1 MRKVKRIFL
10 LVVIF
15 ALTFQSVAFGMGM
28 ATQSSTS
35 SQGRISVPKIA
46 VEKPEIKLSEKLEET
61 KDPEEKIRIIVELET
76 EPAIK
81 EATKKGVL
89 YKELSKSVR
98 ENLES
103 AVEKE
108 QTTVTKSIRS
118 VVPDAQILEQ
128 FTTVFNGISMEV
140 KVKDVEKIE
149 EVSGVKAVYES
160 VEYEQPEETPTMV
173 TSKDLIEARQVWED
187 YGYDGEGM
195 IVGIIDTG
203 IDYTHKDMVLTNP
216 ENASLTEDDVNG
228 LLSDGTIGAGK
239 YFTSKVPF
247 GYNYMDKNNE
257 IRDLGPNASMHGMH
271 VAGTVGANGDEE
283 NGGIK
288 GVAPEAQL
296 LALKVFG
303 NDPLFGSTYD
313 DIYVKA
319 IDDAIKLNADVLNL
333 SLGSPAGFVDENSP
347 SQQAIKN
354 ATENGILVSISA
366 GNENMYGDGYFY
378 PYASN
383 PDYGLV
389 GSPSVANES
398 LSVASFENDMI
409 TTNKLEYAIADEESG
424 SAPFLNA
431 NDKELTVGESIE
443 LVYAG
448 LGKPEDFEGKD
459 FEGKFALIQR
469 GELAFVDKTLNAQ
482 AAGASGAIIYNNT
495 DGIVN
500 MATDASIVIP
510 QLFMLKSDGD
520 KLAAALQEGKTVT
533 VTFTDE
539 TMMVPSDTAG
549 LMSDFTSWG
558 LTPNLEFKPEITAPG
573 GNIYSTLNDDQYGM
587 MSGTSMAAPHVS
599 GGSALV
605 MEKVKEDFG
614 LTGSAL
620 VEMTKQLLMNT
631 AKPVEF
637 DGAHVSPRRQ
647 GAGLMQ
653 LHAALSTPAIVT
665 DVETGEANVALK
677 EITDNVVTFQLK
689 VDNLSDED
697 LTYEVTGTAQTDT
710 PVNAGVY
717 ISAPNLFGALELSDT
732 VTVNGEATTTIE
744 VPANGSTTFDVTI
757 DVTDWNDGLID
768 YFENGYWLDGFVT
781 LTDPTDTNPELTVP
795 FVGFKGDWDAAP
807 IFDYYAWDPM
817 TYWGITFLV
826 DDLGYIINGGVFEED
841 FNPERF
847 AFSPNDDGEFDMAV
861 PIFSLFRNVKELKVS
876 VLDEEGNTLRTI
888 RTEKNYRKTYSNIT
902 SSPYVYDNDFGWDG
916 YIDGELAPE
925 GDYILEVS
933 GVIDFEGA
941 EWQSIQFPVKV
952 DYTAPEATV
961 EYDFDTNTVS
971 ISDVVDEV
979 SGADYWEVYV
989 NGYYYDYYPMTETEV
1004 QLEGIEGKDQ
1014 ITVVVWDTALNHSE
1028 YNFTIPGEDEAD
1040 SPVIYVNSPNHYDGF
1055 SDSEVYVYGSVEDDS
1070 NIASLTINGEEP
1082 DYFDGEYFD
1091 HVLTLEDGVQD
1102 VVVKAVDEHGNES
1115 QIVRTVLVDTK
1126 DPSIEVGLFPTLT
1139 DKDKITV
1146 PVTVQ
1151 DNFDEIRLYVNGDE
1165 KYVHELS
1172 VPLDMVAFNETI
1184 DLELDLVDGTNTLTL
1199 EVSDVVGNQTE
1210 QVIEIEKLETAENA
1224 VVADEVSIIEQSEDQ
1239 DVDQVVVVVPELTE
1253 QVSEMNVIVSQRAL
1267 KAVSDSGKTLV
1278 VKSGEL
1284 ETEFG
1289 NSVISGLQTSEIV
1302 TFSLALATD
1311 TDVETDGSVVS
1322 DVYEFSV
1329 VSETDDVQ
1337 TEVNEF
1343 EEPVKVTVPITAEL
1357 TDSRKASAYYVS
1369 EDGLQYAGGKYDEGT
1384 FKFSTNHFSKFVIIE
1399 RDQSFDDVKD
1409 HWAKDVVEV
1418 LASRMI
1424 TNGQSE
1430 TKFNPEGKV
1439 TRAEFAVLLARALK
1453 LPTESYEGIFTDVS
1467 EDFDWAYPG
1476 IEAAYRAGI
1485 VKGVSEEEFAPNA
1498 EITREQMVVM
1508 IIRAIEY
1515 ANAELLEDLET
1526 GSSFA
1531 DEEQISSYA
1540 LENIKQALSL
1550 GLINGRGEN
1559 KFAPKETATRAE
1571 AATMVYRMLD
1581 VLDEL

>member
-1 MRKVKRIFL
+1 M
-10 LVVIF
+10 LVVLF
-15 ALTFQSVAFGMGM
+15 VLMFQSVAFGMG
-28 ATQSSTS
+28 TQTNNS
-35 SQGRISVPKIA
+35 SQGKISVPTIGT
-46 VEKPEIKLSEKLEET
+46 EKPNVKLSEKIEKTMDPDEE
-61 KDPEEKIRIIVELET
+61 IRIIVELDK
-76 EPAIK
+76 EPAIT

-89 YKELSKSVR
+89 YKELSESVR
-98 ENLES
+98 DNLE
-103 AVEKE
+103 ATIEKE
-108 QTTVTKSIRS
+108 QTNVTKTIQS
-118 VVPDAQILEQ
+118 VVPGAEVLEQ
-128 FTTVFNGISMEV
+128 FTTVFNGFSMEV
-140 KVKDVEKIE
+140 KAKDVEKIE
-149 EVSGVKAVYES
+149 EISGVKAVYES
-160 VEYEQPEETPTMV
+160 VEYERPEETPEMIS
-173 TSKDLIEARQVWED
+173 SKDIIEARQVWND

-195 IVGIIDTG
+195 VVGIIDTG

-216 ENASLTEDDVNG
+216 ENASLTEDYVNG
-228 LLSDGTIGAGK
+228 LLDDGTIAAGK

-247 GYNYMDKNNE
+247 GYNYMDKNDE
-257 IRDLGPNASMHGMH
+257 IRDLGPNATMHGMH

-288 GVAPEAQL
+288 GVAPEVQL

-303 NDPLFGSTYD
+303 NDPVFGSTYD

-319 IDDAIKLNADVLNL
+319 IDDAIKLDADVLNL
-333 SLGSPAGFVDENSP
+333 SLGSPAGFVDETSP

-354 ATENGILVSISA
+354 ASDNGILVSISA

-398 LSVASFENDMI
+398 LSVASFENDTI
-409 TTNKLEYAIADEESG
+409 TTSKLEYAIADEESG

-431 NDKELTVGESIE
+431 NDMELTLGESIE

-482 AAGASGAIIYNNT
+482 AAGASGVIIFNNT
-495 DGIVN
+495 DGVVN

-520 KLAAALQEGKTVT
+520 KLAAALEEGKSVT

-539 TMMVPSDTAG
+539 TTMVPSDTAG

-558 LTPNLEFKPEITAPG
+558 LTPDLEFKPEITAPG

-614 LTGSAL
+614 LTGSEL
-620 VEMTKQLLMNT
+620 VERTKQLLMNT

-637 DGAHVSPRRQ
+637 DGAYVSPRRQ

-665 DVETGEANVALK
+665 DATTGEAKVALK

-697 LTYEVTGTAQTDT
+697 LTYEVTGTAQTDA
-710 PVNAGVY
+710 PVNAGDYFVTL
-717 ISAPNLFGALELSDT
+717 PNDFGAITLSDT
-732 VTVNGEATTTIE
+732 VTVNGETTTTIE

-757 DVTDWNDGLID
+757 DVTDWDDTFLY

-817 TYWGITFLV
+817 TYWGMTFLV

-847 AFSPNDDGEFDMAV
+847 AFSPNDDGQFDMAV

-902 SSPYVYDNDFGWDG
+902 SYPYVYDNDFGWDG

-925 GDYILEVS
+925 GNYIVEVS
-933 GVIDFEGA
+933 GVIDYEGA

-952 DYTAPEATV
+952 DYTAPEANV
-961 EYDFDTNTVS
+961 EFDLDTNTVS
-971 ISDVVDEV
+971 ISDVVDEG

-1004 QLEGIEGKDQ
+1004 QLDGIEEKDQ

-1040 SPVIYVNSPNHYDGF
+1040 SPIIYVYSPNHYDGF

-1070 NIASLTINGEEP
+1070 NITSLTINGEEA
-1082 DYFDGEYFD
+1082 DYFDGEFFD

-1115 QIVRTVLVDTK
+1115 QIVRTVLVDTE
-1126 DPSIEVGLFPTLT
+1126 DPSIEVGSFPSLT
-1139 DKDKITV
+1139 GDEKITV
-1146 PVTVQ
+1146 PVTIK
-1151 DNFDEIRLYVNGDE
+1151 DNFDDIRLYVNGDE
-1165 KYVHELS
+1165 KFVHELS
-1172 VPLDMVAFNETI
+1172 EPLDMVEYNETI

-1199 EVSDVVGNQTE
+1199 EVTDVVGNQTE
-1210 QVIEIEKLETAENA
+1210 QVIEIEKLESAENV
-1224 VVADEVSIIEQSEDQ
+1224 VVADEVSVIEQSEDQ
-1239 DVDQVVVVVPELTE
+1239 NVDEVVVEVPELTD
-1253 QVSEMNVIVSQRAL
+1253 QLSEMNVIVSQPAL
-1267 KAVSDSGKTLV
+1267 KAVSDSGKSLV
-1278 VKSGEL
+1278 VKSGAL

-1289 NSVISGLQTSEIV
+1289 NSVITDLQTSDIV
-1302 TFSLALATD
+1302 TFSLALAAD

-1343 EEPVKVTVPITAEL
+1343 EEPVKLTVPVTEAVN
-1357 TDSRKASAYYVS
+1357 DSRKAAAYYVT
-1369 EDGLQYAGGKYDEGT
+1369 EDGLEYAGGKYDEGT
-1384 FKFSTNHFSKFVIIE
+1384 FKFSTYHFSQFVIIE

-1409 HWAKDVVEV
+1409 HWAKDEVEV

-1430 TKFNPEGKV
+1430 TEFNPEGKV

-1467 EDFDWAYPG
+1467 EDLDWAYSG

-1485 VKGVSEEEFAPNA
+1485 VKGVSEEEFAPNE
-1498 EITREQMVVM
+1498 EITREQMAVM

-1515 ANAELLEDLET
+1515 ANSELLDGLDT
-1526 GSSFA
+1526 SKAFA
-1531 DEEQISSYA
+1531 DEDQISSYA
-1540 LENIKQALSL
+1540 LEDVRQAASL
-1550 GLINGRGEN
+1550 GIVEGRGQN
-1559 KFAPKETATRAE
+1559 KFEPKEDATRAE
-1571 AATMVYRMLD
+1571 AAVMIYRLLD
-1581 VLDEL
+1581 VLEEL